1 MLQIGVL
8 ALQGG
13 VHEHLDAVRGAADK
27 AKIPISLRTVRTAR
41 ELEGLQGLLMPG
53 GESTTMSLL
62 LQKNSMLEP
71 TRNIPGL
78 FGTCAGLILMAK
90 EVEGK
95 MQGQEG
101 LDVMDVGVSRNAYG
115 AQIDSF
121 ESVLE
126 SEILPK
132 MRIPFIRAPK
142 ITKVDEAAGVRILAR
157 LPKSNEPVIV
167 EQRMPGRFYLGATCH
182 PEIRTTRV
190 HEYFLRALA
199 AALKSA

>member
-126 SEILPK
+126 SEIC
-132 MRIPFIRAPK
+132 
-142 ITKVDEAAGVRILAR
+142 
-157 LPKSNEPVIV
+157 
-167 EQRMPGRFYLGATCH
+167 QR
-182 PEIRTTRV
+182 
-190 HEYFLRALA
+190 
-199 AALKSA
+199 